1 MNRTTETE
9 QTAPRQAEGTWRPLD
24 IGSEAARPSRLPWRR
39 RRADVVPKGAV
50 RARADVLAACQLA
63 WAHLR
68 LVWHDEPAPFVFT
81 SVRPHA
87 LVPLMA
93 YGMALAACGSADAST
108 RVLLIDGDLRR
119 SSLTPFTNG
128 YPGERGLSDALRTDL
143 TIAQVS
149 REVGPHLTVMQAGPE
164 VSSSAEALASG
175 RMKDL
180 LAEAR
185 TTFSHTIISAPPM
198 SAGPDAAILVAATG
212 NLVLSVAD
220 LDANEAAAVR
230 ATVDACGATLRGL
243 VYLDRSASKLRV

>member
-9 QTAPRQAEGTWRPLD
+9 QGAIGTAERGWRPLG
-24 IGSEAARPSRLPWRR
+24 IGQEETRTSRLPWRR
-39 RRADVVPKGAV
+39 RTSEVATPRAVK
-50 RARADVLAACQLA
+50 ARSDVLAACDLA

-93 YGMALAACGSADAST
+93 YGIALAARGSADAST

-119 SSLTPFTNG
+119 GSLTAFTNG
-128 YPGERGLSDALRTDL
+128 YPGERGLSDALRGDL
-143 TIAQVS
+143 TIEQVS
-149 REVGPHLTVMQAGPE
+149 REVAPRLNVMQAGPA
-164 VSSSAEALASG
+164 VGSSAEALASG
-175 RMKDL
+175 RMKAL

-185 TTFSHTIISAPPM
+185 TKFTYTIISTPPM
-198 SAGPDAAILVAATG
+198 SAGPDAAILIAASG

-230 ATVDACGATLRGL
+230 AAVDACGATLRGL
-243 VYLDRSASKLRV
+243 VYLDRSASKLHT